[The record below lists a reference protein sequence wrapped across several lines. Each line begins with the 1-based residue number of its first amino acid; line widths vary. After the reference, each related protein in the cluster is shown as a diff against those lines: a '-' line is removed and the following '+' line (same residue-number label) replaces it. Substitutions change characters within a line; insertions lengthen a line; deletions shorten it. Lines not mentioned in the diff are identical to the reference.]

1 MKAVV
6 SRAVRLREC
15 PLGELPL
22 YSLKNMP
29 VFLTFG
35 FPSAVAGHK
44 GMFIP
49 ADNIVK
55 PLYNGHIMIVIHG
68 KIRIIYMKEDQRFFF
83 RFLFSTAKLRL

>member
-6 SRAVRLREC
+6 SRAVRLQEC

-29 VFLTFG
+29 VLLTFA

-49 ADNIVK
+49 ADIVK
-55 PLYNGHIMIVIHG
+55 PLYNGHIMIIIHG

-83 RFLFSTAKLRL
+83 RFLFATAKLHL